1 LRLRPSPIFKVALPA
16 LLLGSLAL
24 GQGTLWNGTAA
35 SVGKALITIQ
45 DARFYRA
52 LNRYVAGEPKLLE
65 PEAGEA
71 LRKTVQK
78 MAFEEMVFLEMKAI
92 QFDAGSRSQA
102 DEPLRKARGQDK
114 RGAFSSILK
123 TYGRTETEAFE
134 RWNRSYQVERFL
146 QKKVETLTPI
156 VTLKEVE
163 IYFNQNRDRFKG
175 SNFDSLRPSIEV
187 LLKKER
193 MRKGLEEWIRFLRD
207 KYGVVNHL
215 AG

>member
-1 LRLRPSPIFKVALPA
+1 MILLFPSV
-16 LLLGSLAL
+16 
-24 GQGTLWNGTAA
+24 LWADASFYNGTAA
-35 SVGKALITIQ
+35 TVGKALITIQ

-52 LNRYVAGEPKLLE
+52 LNRFVAGEPKPLE
-65 PEAGEA
+65 PENGEA

-92 QFDAGSRSQA
+92 QFDGGSRAQVE
-102 DEPLRKARGQDK
+102 EPLRRARSAEKSKGS
-114 RGAFSSILK
+114 FNTLLK
-123 TYGRTETEAFE
+123 TYGRTESEALE
-134 RWNRSYQVERFL
+134 RWSKSVQVERFL

-156 VTLKEVE
+156 VTMKEVE
-163 IYFNQNRDRFKG
+163 TYFNQNRDRFKG
-175 SNFDSLRPSIEV
+175 SNFEALRPSIEV

-215 AG
+215 TG

>member
-1 LRLRPSPIFKVALPA
+1 MFPA
-16 LLLGSLAL
+16 LLRADV
-24 GQGTLWNGTAA
+24 TYYNGTAA
-35 SVGKALITIQ
+35 TVGKALITIQ

-52 LNRYVAGEPKLLE
+52 ISRFVAGEPKPLE
-65 PEAGEA
+65 TENGEA

-92 QFDAGSRSQA
+92 QFEGGSRA
-102 DEPLRKARGQDK
+102 EVEEPLRRARAQDK
-114 RGAFSSILK
+114 KKGTFAAILK
-123 TYGRTETEAFE
+123 LYGRTEGESLE
-134 RWNRSYQVERFL
+134 HWSRSVQVERFL

-163 IYFNQNRDRFKG
+163 TYFNQNRDRFKG
-175 SNFDSLRPSIEV
+175 SKFEALRTSIEV

>member
-1 LRLRPSPIFKVALPA
+1 M
-16 LLLGSLAL
+16 
-24 GQGTLWNGTAA
+24 LWNGTAA
-35 SVGKALITIQ
+35 TVGKTLITVQ
-45 DARFYRA
+45 DARFYRS
-52 LNRYVAGEPKLLE
+52 LNRFVSGEPKMLE
-65 PEAGEA
+65 PETGEA

-92 QFDAGSRSQA
+92 QFDGGTRSQA
-102 DEPLRKARGQDK
+102 EEPLRKAKARESKG
-114 RGAFSSILK
+114 GFATLLK
-123 TYGRTETEAFE
+123 TYGRSESEAFE

-163 IYFNQNRDRFKG
+163 LYYNQNRERFKG
-175 SNFDSLRPSIEV
+175 SNFEALRPSIEV

-215 AG
+215 AS